1 MSWDY
6 LLVQATNGAV
16 IGVIYALI
24 AVGVTLIF
32 SILKIVNFAHGDLY
46 MLGGY
51 CAYFVIEGLGFPP
64 LAAMV
69 VAMGALFVG
78 AIVLE
83 RFMLT
88 PLYSDAT
95 ERKDEYGLIVTFG
108 LAYFLRNSAVIAF
121 GPFPLK
127 PPSFIPGVQRLGNLV
142 VTNDRLVAAGVGI
155 VLIAALLYFMKRTI
169 WGQALDAVSQSRD
182 SAAIVG
188 INARRFNSF
197 AFGIGA
203 ALAAAARHGRAAQ
216 HPRLRHRDPGRH
228 GLGERQHHR
237 GHPARGVRE
246 PLHRVL
252 SGSDAG
258 VRLHE
263 RVRRSGADGRP
274 HLPAAGAVRPPPP
287 ADGVARRAGAAAG
300 LYPARPRRAGARRCR
315 PPERLLAARRHHRDV
330 LRHPRRELVAARRLR
345 GPVLAEPH
353 RLRVDRGLHLG
364 PAGEVAGHPGAPGHG
379 RRRPHVLRARRGH
392 RLGVPADER
401 ALSRDLH
408 ARVLGDRAH
417 RDLDRGRRDRGHGR
431 LAHRP
436 PVPERHAPA
445 L

>member
-6 LLVQATNGAV
+6 LFVQAANGAV

-51 CAYFVIEGLGFPP
+51 CAYYVIEYLGFPP

-69 VAMGALFVG
+69 VAMGALFLG

-83 RFMLT
+83 RLMLT

-127 PPSFIPGVQRLGNLV
+127 PPSFIPGVQRLGNLI
-142 VTNDRLVAAGVGI
+142 VTNDRLVAAAVGI
-155 VLIAALLYFMKRTI
+155 TLIAALLYFMKRTI

-203 ALAAAARHGRAAQ
+203 ALAAAAGALVAPIFSLAPDMGVLPNIHAYVIVILGGMGSVSGSIIAGI
-216 HPRLRHRDPGRH
+216 L
-228 GLGERQHHR
+228 LGESENLFTAFVPDPTR
-237 GHPARGVRE
+237 AFAYTNAFGV
-246 PLHRVL
+246 LVL
-252 SGSDAG
+252 M
-258 VRLHE
+258 VVLIF
-263 RVRRSGADGRP
+263 RP
-274 HLPAAGAVRPPPP
+274 Q
-287 ADGVARRAGAAAG
+287 G
-300 LYPARPRRAGARRCR
+300 LFG
-315 PPERLLAARRHHRDV
+315 RRH
-330 LRHPRRELVAARRLR
+330 LRME
-345 GPVLAEPH
+345 
-353 RLRVDRGLHLG
+353 
-364 PAGEVAGHPGAPGHG
+364 
-379 RRRPHVLRARRGH
+379 
-392 RLGVPADER
+392 
-401 ALSRDLH
+401 
-408 ARVLGDRAH
+408 
-417 RDLDRGRRDRGHGR
+417 
-431 LAHRP
+431 
-436 PVPERHAPA
+436 
-445 L
+445 

>member
-6 LLVQATNGAV
+6 LFVQAANGAV

-51 CAYFVIEGLGFPP
+51 CAYYVIEYLGFPP
-64 LAAMV
+64 LVAMV
-69 VAMGALFVG
+69 VAMGALFLG

-83 RFMLT
+83 RLMLT

-95 ERKDEYGLIVTFG
+95 ERTDEYGLIVTFG

-155 VLIAALLYFMKRTI
+155 TLILALLYFMQRTI

-203 ALAAAARHGRAAQ
+203 ALAAAAGALVAPIFSLAPDMGVLPNIHAYVIVILGGMGSVSGSIIAGI
-216 HPRLRHRDPGRH
+216 L
-228 GLGERQHHR
+228 LGESENLFTAFFPDPTR
-237 GHPARGVRE
+237 AFAYTNAFGV
-246 PLHRVL
+246 LVL
-252 SGSDAG
+252 M
-258 VRLHE
+258 VFLIF
-263 RVRRSGADGRP
+263 RP
-274 HLPAAGAVRPPPP
+274 Q
-287 ADGVARRAGAAAG
+287 G
-300 LYPARPRRAGARRCR
+300 LFG
-315 PPERLLAARRHHRDV
+315 RRH
-330 LRHPRRELVAARRLR
+330 LRME
-345 GPVLAEPH
+345 
-353 RLRVDRGLHLG
+353 
-364 PAGEVAGHPGAPGHG
+364 
-379 RRRPHVLRARRGH
+379 
-392 RLGVPADER
+392 
-401 ALSRDLH
+401 
-408 ARVLGDRAH
+408 
-417 RDLDRGRRDRGHGR
+417 
-431 LAHRP
+431 
-436 PVPERHAPA
+436 
-445 L
+445 

>member
-6 LLVQATNGAV
+6 VFVQVANGAV

-51 CAYFVIEGLGFPP
+51 CAYYVIEYLGFPP

-78 AIVLE
+78 AIILE
-83 RFMLT
+83 RLMLT
-88 PLYSDAT
+88 PLYGDAT

-127 PPSFIPGVQRLGNLV
+127 PPSFVPGVQRIGNLI
-142 VTNDRLVAAGVGI
+142 VTNDRLVAGGI
-155 VLIAALLYFMKRTI
+155 GIAMILGLLYFMQRTI

-203 ALAAAARHGRAAQ
+203 ALAAAAGALVAPIFSLAPDMGVLPNIHAYVIVILGGMGSVSGSIIAGI
-216 HPRLRHRDPGRH
+216 L
-228 GLGERQHHR
+228 LGESENLFTAFFPDPTR
-237 GHPARGVRE
+237 AFAYTNAFGV
-246 PLHRVL
+246 LVL
-252 SGSDAG
+252 M
-258 VRLHE
+258 VFLI
-263 RVRRSGADGRP
+263 
-274 HLPAAGAVRPPPP
+274 VRPQ
-287 ADGVARRAGAAAG
+287 G
-300 LYPARPRRAGARRCR
+300 LFG
-315 PPERLLAARRHHRDV
+315 RRH
-330 LRHPRRELVAARRLR
+330 LRME
-345 GPVLAEPH
+345 
-353 RLRVDRGLHLG
+353 
-364 PAGEVAGHPGAPGHG
+364 
-379 RRRPHVLRARRGH
+379 
-392 RLGVPADER
+392 
-401 ALSRDLH
+401 
-408 ARVLGDRAH
+408 
-417 RDLDRGRRDRGHGR
+417 
-431 LAHRP
+431 
-436 PVPERHAPA
+436 
-445 L
+445 